1 MKFYFGLIVLFIL
14 PVLISCGQSTD
25 PKQNSMSDAEI
36 QESLIKINQD
46 MNKRESAKIDSFIFK
61 ENLKFTRTGTG
72 LRYVIYDKG
81 IGRLAEPGMKAKLR
95 FSVSLLDGTIC
106 YSSDSSGVES
116 FIIDHDQVESGLH
129 EGIKLLHEGD
139 KAKFILP
146 SHLAHGLIG
155 DKDKIPRRSPIV
167 YDIELIQLTQ

>member
-1 MKFYFGLIVLFIL
+1 MKAYCGFIVLFSL
-14 PVLISCGQSTD
+14 TTLMSCGQSTD
-25 PKQNSMSDAEI
+25 QHGKPMTDAEI
-36 QESLIKINQD
+36 QESLIRVNQE
-46 MNKRESAKIDSFIFK
+46 MNKRESKLIDAYVKK
-61 ENLKFTRTGTG
+61 EKLQVKRTGSG
-72 LRYVIYDKG
+72 LRYEIYHKG
-81 IGRLAEPGMKAKLR
+81 QGKLAEAGMQAKLR
-95 FSVSLLDGTIC
+95 FTVSLLNGSIC
-106 YSSDSSGVES
+106 YSSDSSGAES
-116 FIIDHDQVESGLH
+116 FIVDHDQVESGLH

>member
-1 MKFYFGLIVLFIL
+1 MKSYIGLIVLFIL
-14 PVLISCGQSTD
+14 PVLISCGQSSA

-36 QESLIKINQD
+36 QESLIRVNQK
-46 MNKRESAKIDSFIFK
+46 MNKRESSQIDSFITNEK
-61 ENLKFTRTGTG
+61 MHVTKTGTG
-72 LRYVIYDKG
+72 LRYEIYKKG
-81 IGRLAEPGMKAKLR
+81 KGKKAMPGMSAKLK
-95 FSVSLLDGTIC
+95 FTVSLLDGTMC
-106 YSSDSSGVES
+106 YSSDSSGLES

>member
-1 MKFYFGLIVLFIL
+1 MKSYFGLIVLFIL
-14 PVLISCGQSTD
+14 PVLISCGQSSAP
-25 PKQNSMSDAEI
+25 PKNPMSDAEI
-36 QESLIKINQD
+36 QESLIRVNQE
-46 MNKRESAKIDSFIFK
+46 MNKRESSQIDSFIIK
-61 ENLKFTRTGTG
+61 EKMHVSKTGTG
-72 LRYVIYDKG
+72 LRYEICKKG
-81 IGRLAEPGMKAKLR
+81 TGKQAIPGMIAKLK
-95 FSVSLLDGTIC
+95 FKVSLLDGTTC
-106 YSSDSSGVES
+106 YSSDSSGLES

>member
-1 MKFYFGLIVLFIL
+1 M
-14 PVLISCGQSTD
+14 
-25 PKQNSMSDAEI
+25 
-36 QESLIKINQD
+36 
-46 MNKRESAKIDSFIFK
+46 SAK
-61 ENLKFTRTGTG
+61 LK
-72 LRYVIYDKG
+72 
-81 IGRLAEPGMKAKLR
+81 
-95 FSVSLLDGTIC
+95 FSVSLLDGTLC
-106 YSSDSSGVES
+106 YSSDSSGLES

>member
-1 MKFYFGLIVLFIL
+1 MKSYFGLIVLFIL
-14 PVLISCGQSTD
+14 PVLISCGQSSD

-36 QESLIKINQD
+36 QESLIRVNQK
-46 MNKRESAKIDSFIFK
+46 MNKRESSQIDSFIIK
-61 ENLKFTRTGTG
+61 EKLHVTKTGTG
-72 LRYVIYDKG
+72 LRYEIYKKG
-81 IGRLAEPGMKAKLR
+81 TGKQAMPGMSAKLK
-95 FSVSLLDGTIC
+95 FTVSLLDGTMC
-106 YSSDSSGVES
+106 YSSDSSGLES

>member
-46 MNKRESAKIDSFIFK
+46 MNKRESAQIDSFILK

>member
-1 MKFYFGLIVLFIL
+1 MKSYFGLIVLLIL

-25 PKQNSMSDAEI
+25 TKQSSMSDAEI
-36 QESLIKINQD
+36 QESLIRVNQE
-46 MNKRESAKIDSFIFK
+46 MNKRESAQIDSFIK
-61 ENLKFTRTGTG
+61 REKLQVTKTGTG
-72 LRYVIYDKG
+72 LRYEIYKKG
-81 IGRLAEPGMKAKLR
+81 NGKQAIPGMSAKLK
-95 FSVSLLDGTIC
+95 FTVSLLDGTMC
-106 YSSDSSGVES
+106 YSSDSSGLES

-167 YDIELIQLTQ
+167 YDIELIQLTK